1 MQKSSKDNSVNMT
14 NNTVIEMYG
23 EKYYEMQETSSLLD
37 HAMIFDLNPKEEKQ
51 PGGQQAKLL
60 KSYQV
65 LAKTSNDMDSDFN
78 VVDVG
83 EVNNFNDFKKKLQQ
97 FDVNLI
103 ESKQNNYTGYYID
116 DSTTGVKYNTIYL
129 KFNNAYLKL
138 NRNKLNEYCINEI
151 DGKIMIRN
159 TTTQLICIINK
170 NEIEVC
176 KNAILDYDV
185 FKYVYNIKDNK
196 LFLQKDNLDDLE
208 LYQYGS
214 LGLKDSDRFYQQT
227 QGYRGNFMRTW
238 NQKQT
243 PKNLLLACMG
253 ISNES
258 KDGERTNDCLL
269 NSCCSDDHDIDII
282 NAIKN
287 DIQHEKRYSDYYNY
301 TKSKGRT
308 YQYNIL
314 SLPGANQKVYQK
326 K

>member
-1 MQKSSKDNSVNMT
+1 MQEGSKDNSVNMP
-14 NNTVIEMYG
+14 NDTVIEING

-37 HAMIFDLNPKEEKQ
+37 HAMIFDLNPKKEKQ
-51 PGGQQAKLL
+51 LGGQQAELL

-185 FKYVYNIKDNK
+185 FKYVYNIKDDK

-208 LYQYGS
+208 LYQYENLKKDG
-214 LGLKDSDRFYQQT
+214 GLFYQQT
-227 QGYRGNFMRTW
+227 QGYRGNLIRTW
-238 NQKQT
+238 DQKQT
-243 PKNLLLACMG
+243 PKNLLLASIG

-258 KDGERTNDCLL
+258 KGGKRTNDCLL
-269 NSCCSDDHDIDII
+269 NSCCSDDRDIDMN
-282 NAIKN
+282 NAIN
-287 DIQHEKRYSDYYNY
+287 QNIQHEKRYSDYYNY

-308 YQYNIL
+308 YQYNTL
-314 SLPGANQKVYQK
+314 SLSNANQKVYQK

>member
-1 MQKSSKDNSVNMT
+1 MQKSSKDNSANMP
-14 NNTVIEMYG
+14 NDTVIEMYG

-185 FKYVYNIKDNK
+185 FKYVYNIKDDK

-208 LYQYGS
+208 LYQYENLKKDG
-214 LGLKDSDRFYQQT
+214 GLFYQQT

-269 NSCCSDDHDIDII
+269 NSCCSDDRDIDMN
-282 NAIKN
+282 NAIN
-287 DIQHEKRYSDYYNY
+287 QNIQHEKRYSDYYNY